1 MSSLMDGIN
10 NAYSLTAQINS
21 LRSAGQP
28 SLDDPD
34 TIKYALAQNFNQM
47 LNDLISSTNDDEDE
61 DDKHDPFSFFMT
73 NNQASL
79 QSLQA
84 RGILESSDVQPPLD
98 SSYNSSLIPDLNNP
112 EYLNALYYLGQL

>member
-1 MSSLMDGIN
+1 
-10 NAYSLTAQINS
+10 
-21 LRSAGQP
+21 
-28 SLDDPD
+28 
-34 TIKYALAQNFNQM
+34 M

-73 NNQASL
+73 SNQASL

-84 RGILESSDVQPPLD
+84 RGILESSDVQPLLD
-98 SSYNSSLIPDLNNP
+98 NSYNSSLIPDLNSP